1 MQNFPKIIVL
11 VEKNCKHGGVDS
23 LDQRITAALQID
35 GRAGWQQVA
44 RVAGS
49 SESTVTRRAQ
59 RMFDEGV
66 LRVAAISDPARC
78 GFGYPVLVQ
87 LKCDVGEET
96 RVAHALADRADV
108 RFVALVTGSFDI
120 VMELI
125 VPSSRYLAK
134 VLLQELPQI
143 GGIADTATETVLRN
157 FKMSYDW
164 SREVLG
170 AGGKDPGSGQAG
182 VTGDG
187 GAGGP
192 QALDEVDLRLY
203 GLLVEDG
210 RRSFSELSALAD
222 VSESMARRRVEAMR
236 ATGCLRFATLVDPL
250 LLGYEVECFCWI
262 HADLSRLEEV
272 ATALAARREVRYL
285 SATIGFSD
293 LICETILRSQDELYE
308 FSTRTLGGLT
318 GVRGVDIGLE
328 LQTVKRAYLR
338 IQETEAS
345 ARKPAR
351 YVPPANR
358 HRSARG
364 GKKKGA

>member
-1 MQNFPKIIVL
+1 MF
-11 VEKNCKHGGVDS
+11 VEKNCEHAGVDS
-23 LDQRITAALQID
+23 LDQRIAAALQID

-49 SESTVTRRAQ
+49 SESTVARRAQ
-59 RMFDEGV
+59 RMFDEGI
-66 LRVAAISDPARC
+66 LRVAAISDPVRC

-125 VPSSRYLAK
+125 VPSPRHLAK
-134 VLLQELPQI
+134 VLLQELPKV

-164 SREVLG
+164 SRDVLG
-170 AGGKDPGSGQAG
+170 PAGKESGFGPAG
-182 VTGDG
+182 ITG
-187 GAGGP
+187 GAGGA

-203 GLLVEDG
+203 DLLVEDG
-210 RRSFSELSALAD
+210 RRSFSELADLAG

-236 ATGCLRFATLVDPL
+236 AGGCLRFATLVEPH

-308 FSTRTLGGLT
+308 FSTRTLGGLP

-338 IQETEAS
+338 MQEPEAP

-351 YVPPANR
+351 HVPPANR

-364 GKKKGA
+364 GKKKGG

>member
-1 MQNFPKIIVL
+1 MTDFLKIVVL
-11 VEKNCKHGGVDS
+11 IEKNCEHRDMDS
-23 LDQRITAALQID
+23 LDQRIAAALQID
-35 GRAGWQQVA
+35 GRASWHQVA

-49 SESTVTRRAQ
+49 SESTVARRAQ
-59 RMFDEGV
+59 RMFDKGV
-66 LRVAAISDPARC
+66 LRVAAISDPVRC
-78 GFGYPVLVQ
+78 GLGYPMLVQ
-87 LKCDVGEET
+87 LKCDVGEES

-125 VPSSRYLAK
+125 VPSPRYLAR

-170 AGGKDPGSGQAG
+170 TSDKEPDFGQAS
-182 VTGDG
+182 VTGHDG
-187 GAGGP
+187 AGP

-203 GLLVEDG
+203 GILVEDG
-210 RRSFSELSALAD
+210 RRSFSELAALGD

-236 ATGCLRFATLVDPL
+236 SNGCLRFATLVDPH

-262 HADLSRLEEV
+262 DADLARLEEV
-272 ATALAARREVRYL
+272 ATALAARQEVRYL

-308 FSTRTLGGLT
+308 FSTRTLGGLP

-338 IQETEAS
+338 MQEPEMP

-351 YVPPANR
+351 HVTPVSRP
-358 HRSARG
+358 RSVRSS
-364 GKKKGA
+364 KKKGV